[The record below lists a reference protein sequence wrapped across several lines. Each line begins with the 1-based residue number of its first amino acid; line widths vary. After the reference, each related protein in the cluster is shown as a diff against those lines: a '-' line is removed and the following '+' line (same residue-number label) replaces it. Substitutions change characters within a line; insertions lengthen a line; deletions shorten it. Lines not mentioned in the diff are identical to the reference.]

1 MRIPLIMATALV
13 LGAVGST
20 GGCSVDTA
28 SPARAAE
35 RFHAALSAHQ
45 ETAACALLT
54 RKTAEGLPHSGQS
67 CADALR
73 ELGLG
78 PGGPATSVSVWGD
91 DAQVRLAGD
100 TLFLHR
106 FTDGWR
112 VKAAGCR
119 PVRDLPYTCEV
130 DD

>member
-1 MRIPLIMATALV
+1 MRTPLVVLVTALV
-13 LGAVGST
+13 VSA
-20 GGCSVDTA
+20 CAVDTA

-45 ETAACALLT
+45 EEAACGMLA
-54 RKTAEGLPHSGQS
+54 RKTADKLPDPGQT

-73 ELGLG
+73 ELRLG
-78 PGGPATSVSVWGD
+78 PGGRVTEVSVWGQE
-91 DAQVRLAGD
+91 AQVRLAGD

-112 VKAAGCR
+112 VKAAGCE
-119 PVRDLPYTCEV
+119 PVRDLPYDCEV